1 MKDHCG
7 STQIHMHITQSKWT
21 SRSIYFIAIAQHTR
35 LILRNK
41 GLHEFML
48 TILPQSQFNT
58 LMDLSYSAF
67 VSTLFISNDSHILH
81 SCMLDNFASVFG
93 CSQWNHPWQSLECS
107 VAPDISYFPA
117 MLSSWCSI
125 DPVSTHFFV
134 CPIYHPHNHNFI
146 N

>member
-81 SCMLDNFASVFG
+81 SCMLDNFASVFSHDNPWNVQLHLTFPIFLPCYLLG
-93 CSQWNHPWQSLECS
+93 VQLIQWAHIFL
-107 VAPDISYFPA
+107 
-117 MLSSWCSI
+117 
-125 DPVSTHFFV
+125 FV
-134 CPIYHPHNHNFI
+134 QYITPTITTLLI
-146 N
+146 RK